1 MADNDNRNRCNTWV
15 AGAGFGF
22 LTLNSGLAIYR
33 AKADLA
39 SILFVSGSY
48 ITLLLLFACLRAYER
63 APAMERA
70 RRAVWPL
77 TTLLTPGFAWKVP
90 AVMPWAVAAAVVW
103 GMAAATTAG
112 GFFALFLFV
121 TVFNLALVLLFA
133 CLRAYERAPRGSPA
147 SERARRA
154 VWSLTTLLTWK
165 VAAFLP
171 WAVPAAVVGSPA
183 AIATAAGGFFALL
196 LFACLCA
203 YERAPV
209 GSPAMERARRAV
221 WLLTPPPCAGGG
233 RPNEMH
239 QVAAALVMAAFGT
252 MACDA
257 ALAIHDVLAD
267 LGSSAFVFLAHVVF
281 LVLTFRFLNA
291 FAVAGRAQEVGHRL
305 DQGGGGVGADHGAH
319 GCFAG

>member
-221 WLLTPPPCAGGG
+221 WLLTPPPRAGGG

-239 QVAAALVMAAFGT
+239 QVAAALVMAAFALRHHGLRRGT
-252 MACDA
+252 RHPRRARRPGLLSVRVPRTRRVPGANLPLPQRVRSRRPCA
-257 ALAIHDVLAD
+257 
-267 LGSSAFVFLAHVVF
+267 
-281 LVLTFRFLNA
+281 R
-291 FAVAGRAQEVGHRL
+291 GRAQTGSRRRRC
-305 DQGGGGVGADHGAH
+305 GR
-319 GCFAG
+319 